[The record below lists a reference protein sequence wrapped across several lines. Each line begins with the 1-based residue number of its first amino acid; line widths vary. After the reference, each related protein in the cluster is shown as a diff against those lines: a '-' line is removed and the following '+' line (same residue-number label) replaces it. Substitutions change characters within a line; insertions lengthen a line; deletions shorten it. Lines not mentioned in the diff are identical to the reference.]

1 MQGDYKNAKRKRK
14 KKFILL
20 IIIFKLQRDEMQGD
34 YNKMLKEREKKK
46 FILLIIIKKANN
58 KDLNVGKNIIN
69 KKKSIPI
76 QNIF

>member
-20 IIIFKLQRDEMQGD
+20 III
-34 YNKMLKEREKKK
+34 KKD
-46 FILLIIIKKANN
+46 NS
-58 KDLNVGKNIIN
+58 KDFNVGKNIIN

>member
-1 MQGDYKNAKRKRK
+1 
-14 KKFILL
+14 
-20 IIIFKLQRDEMQGD
+20 MQGD